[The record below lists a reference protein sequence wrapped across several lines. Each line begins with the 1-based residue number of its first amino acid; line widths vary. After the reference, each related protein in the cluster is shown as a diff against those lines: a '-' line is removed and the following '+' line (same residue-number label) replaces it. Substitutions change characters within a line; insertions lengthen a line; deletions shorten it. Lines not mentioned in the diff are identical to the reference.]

1 MLDRLKPIALALM
14 AGTVAVSALQVID
27 LFWVERVPG
36 QVIACHP
43 DVRVSSAPQPGLP
56 ATQTVRMVLE
66 AELAGSG
73 GGAKVRVPT
82 WKSWGEACPTGQTFV
97 FIRPRLGTG
106 ALRLDGDY
114 IDWAERFGLPLMML
128 AASVVLGA
136 GARISDRKMQR

>member
-14 AGTVAVSALQVID
+14 AGTLAMTALQVLD

-43 DVRVSSAPQPGLP
+43 EVRVSSAPQPGLP
-56 ATQTVRMVLE
+56 STQTVRMVLE

-73 GGAKVRVPT
+73 GGATVRVPT
-82 WKSWGEACPTGQTFV
+82 WKSWSETCPTGQTFV

-114 IDWAERFGLPLMML
+114 IDWGERFGLPLMML
-128 AASVVLGA
+128 AASLVLGA
-136 GARISDRKMQR
+136 GARFSDRKMQR